1 MTIDLWGLG
10 LQAINFLVLVW
21 ILSRVFWRPVA
32 AAIAKRQ
39 ETASAVIETA
49 RSTQAQADA
58 ALQEAEQARAEIA
71 TQRTALL
78 DHATQEARAATEAA
92 LKAAKA
98 EAKDIVAA
106 AQTTV
111 AQEAE
116 AARKANAQEASD
128 LSLTIAGHLLGR
140 LDGPAARA
148 AFLTQLTQA
157 IAHLPDA
164 QRADLAA
171 SGGIEIVTATDAAA
185 DHDAVTTAVHA
196 ALGTTPDLRFVTDPD
211 LIGGIELRGPHLVI
225 HNSWQADLAQI
236 RQAVADDT

>member
-1 MTIDLWGLG
+1 MAIDLWGLG

-21 ILSRVFWRPVA
+21 LLSRVFWRPVA
-32 AAIAKRQ
+32 AAITRRQ
-39 ETASAVIETA
+39 ETAAAVLETA
-49 RSTQAQADA
+49 RSTQARADA
-58 ALQEAEQARAEIA
+58 ALQEAEQARADIA

-78 DHATQEARAATEAA
+78 DHAAQEARAATEAA

-98 EAKDIVAA
+98 EAKDILAA

-116 AARKANAQEASD
+116 AARKASAQEASD

-140 LDGPAARA
+140 LDGPAPRA
-148 AFLTQLTQA
+148 AFLAQLTRA
-157 IAHLPDA
+157 IADLPDR

-171 SGGIEIVTATDAAA
+171 SGGIEIITATDATP
-185 DHDAVTTAVHA
+185 DHDAITIAVHA
-196 ALGTTPDLRFVTDPD
+196 ALGTTPDLRFATDPD
-211 LIGGIELRGPHLVI
+211 LIGGIELRSPHLVI

-236 RQAVADDT
+236 RRAVADDR